1 LLNVALHGMEYAAGC
16 RYRRDAAAA
25 SGGLTVTDTP
35 VLVRYADNF
44 LVMCRSQR
52 HAEEVKDRL
61 GQWLEPRGLQGPG
74 VVVVC
79 PV

>member
-35 VLVRYADNF
+35 VLVRYADDC
-44 LVMCRSQR
+44 MPRT
-52 HAEEVKDRL
+52 RL
-61 GQWLEPRGLQGPG
+61 EAAM
-74 VVVVC
+74 
-79 PV
+79 